1 MIIDLTS
8 LSINLQDEV
17 TIDKEIKFDGEYSK
31 NTLIRNLKN
40 TFFNGKVVRISDDLF
55 TLKGIIDG
63 IMILPDDI
71 TLEDVEYHFSIQI
84 EENFGETVEND
95 ENNLEI
101 TQNTID
107 ILPFLWQ
114 NIVVEIPSK
123 VRGNANEDINLEG
136 DGWRL
141 INEDEV
147 HASNNSPF
155 SDLQKLLDDKEGSE

>member
-123 VRGNANEDINLEG
+123 IRSNDEKNINIEG

-141 INEDEV
+141 IKEDEV
-147 HASNNSPF
+147 HINNNSPF

>member
-8 LSINLQDEV
+8 LSTNLQDEV

-123 VRGNANEDINLEG
+123 IRSNDEKNINIEG

-141 INEDEV
+141 IKEDEV
-147 HASNNSPF
+147 HINNNSPF

>member
-8 LSINLQDEV
+8 LSTNLQDEV